1 MNDSGCRLSGL
12 EQLVE
17 KCRAEFRCPE
27 NTDHYTHADYKD
39 AERKYIKFC
48 LNGLLF
54 FTFRHRIGER
64 L

>member
-48 LNGLLF
+48 LDGRRNN
-54 FTFRHRIGER
+54 
-64 L
+64 